1 MANIKIGQKN
11 IFIIGT
17 GAIGTALAVFLS
29 LAGRPVRLVRGSVN
43 GVGTLVHRFRVE
55 MEGEAFCEADVEVT
69 ALDSLGDIDGIVV
82 LASKSF
88 GNENLAITLRKKVHN
103 SPVVL
108 LQNGLGV
115 ERSFLDHGYPHVYRC
130 VLFVTSQQIG
140 PSAVCF
146 KPVATSPIGIER
158 GDSAHLQAVVNQL
171 DTPDFRF
178 ESAHQIQSVIW
189 KKAIINCVFNS
200 VCPLLDIDN
209 GIFHR
214 NSDALALARRVIAE
228 CLVVAEANGVTLR
241 LCDIENS
248 LLKISRVSEGQAIS
262 TLQDIRSR
270 RRTEIDTLNPEIV
283 RIAAQLELQ
292 NAVPETRLLGE
303 LIRIKS
309 ELARH

>member
-1 MANIKIGQKN
+1 
-11 IFIIGT
+11 
-17 GAIGTALAVFLS
+17 
-29 LAGRPVRLVRGSVN
+29 
-43 GVGTLVHRFRVE
+43 
-55 MEGEAFCEADVEVT
+55 
-69 ALDSLGDIDGIVV
+69 
-82 LASKSF
+82 
-88 GNENLAITLRKKVHN
+88 
-103 SPVVL
+103 
-108 LQNGLGV
+108 
-115 ERSFLDHGYPHVYRC
+115 
-130 VLFVTSQQIG
+130 
-140 PSAVCF
+140 
-146 KPVATSPIGIER
+146 
-158 GDSAHLQAVVNQL
+158 
-171 DTPDFRF
+171 
-178 ESAHQIQSVIW
+178 SAHQIQSVIW

-228 CLVVAEANGVTLR
+228 CLVVAEANGVILR